1 MLLLDELKFLASIG
15 PLGVPVWVALK
26 RVFISSLFIYTTC
39 FTGPSN
45 VGRKLRDVLARDVRK
60 HGP

>member
-1 MLLLDELKFLASIG
+1 MLLLDEPKFLASIG

-45 VGRKLRDVLARDVRK
+45 Y
-60 HGP
+60 